1 MYKWWQNLYNRYFQ
15 RFKPPI
21 SRCFVGFYFIFGLI
35 NSSKLSLI
43 KNNPIILKLLPLTQ
57 IKRIAINLIL
67 NLSNLLHYYA
77 KMIEAVIV
85 DDEIKAL
92 QSLSWELTNF
102 SNEIKVS
109 ASFTDPFEALEYLE
123 KNTPDCL
130 FLDIEM
136 PTMDGF
142 QFIQK
147 LTNKNFPVVI
157 TTAYNQY
164 AIKALK
170 NEAIDYLLKP
180 IDTDD
185 LKDTIVKIKK
195 YNSKNY
201 SSERLE
207 KILLNFNANALHKKI
222 TFNTDGKLLFL
233 ESNEILYAESDGN
246 YSTIFLSDGQ
256 KIVLTKK
263 LKEVNDLLPK
273 DSFFRIHNSYI
284 INLHKIKEFL
294 KTDGYVVLDSNHK
307 IPVSRQK
314 KSDFLDMI

>member
-1 MYKWWQNLYNRYFQ
+1 M
-15 RFKPPI
+15 
-21 SRCFVGFYFIFGLI
+21 
-35 NSSKLSLI
+35 
-43 KNNPIILKLLPLTQ
+43 
-57 IKRIAINLIL
+57 IA
-67 NLSNLLHYYA
+67 
-77 KMIEAVIV
+77 AVIV

-102 SNEIKVS
+102 SDEIS
-109 ASFTDPFEALEYLE
+109 IAASFTDPHKALSHLE
-123 KNTPDCL
+123 ENTPDCL

-142 QFIQK
+142 QFIK
-147 LTNKNFPVVI
+147 KIKNKDFPIVI

-185 LKDTIVKIKK
+185 LKETIRKIKK
-195 YNSKNY
+195 YNAKNFTAD
-201 SSERLE
+201 RLE
-207 KILLNFNANALHKKI
+207 KILLNFNSNKTHKKI

-233 ESNEILYAESDGN
+233 ESDEIMYAESDGN
-246 YSTIFLSDGQ
+246 YSTIFLTDGQ

-263 LKEVNDLLPK
+263 LKEVQTLLPIE
-273 DSFFRIHNSYI
+273 SFFRIHNSYI
-284 INLHKIKEFL
+284 INLSKIKEFV
-294 KTDGYVVLDSNHK
+294 KTDGYVILKSNHK

-314 KSDFLDMI
+314 KSDFLDML

>member
-1 MYKWWQNLYNRYFQ
+1 ML
-15 RFKPPI
+15 
-21 SRCFVGFYFIFGLI
+21 
-35 NSSKLSLI
+35 
-43 KNNPIILKLLPLTQ
+43 
-57 IKRIAINLIL
+57 
-67 NLSNLLHYYA
+67 
-77 KMIEAVIV
+77 EAVIV

-102 SNEIKVS
+102 SDEINVV
-109 ASFTDPFEALEYLE
+109 ASFTNPFEALGYLDDH
-123 KNTPDCL
+123 TPDCL

-147 LTNKNFPVVI
+147 LKNKDFPVVI

-201 SSERLE
+201 TAERLE
-207 KILLNFNANALHKKI
+207 KILLDFNFNSVHKKI

-233 ESNEILYAESDGN
+233 ESDEILYAESDGN
-246 YSTIFLSDGQ
+246 YSTIYLVDGQ

-263 LKEVNDLLPK
+263 LKEVNELLPN

-284 INLHKIKEFL
+284 INLTKIKEFL
-294 KTDGYVVLDSNHK
+294 KTDGYVVLQSNHK

-314 KSDFLDMI
+314 KSDFLDLL

>member
-1 MYKWWQNLYNRYFQ
+1 
-15 RFKPPI
+15 
-21 SRCFVGFYFIFGLI
+21 
-35 NSSKLSLI
+35 
-43 KNNPIILKLLPLTQ
+43 
-57 IKRIAINLIL
+57 
-67 NLSNLLHYYA
+67 
-77 KMIEAVIV
+77 MIEAVIV
-85 DDEIKAL
+85 DDEVKAL
-92 QSLSWELTNF
+92 QSLTWELTNF
-102 SNEIKVS
+102 SNEIKVK
-109 ASFTDPFEALEYLE
+109 ASFTDPNEALRYLD

-147 LTNKNFPVVI
+147 LQNKNFPVVI

-185 LKDTIVKIKK
+185 LKDTITKIKK
-195 YNSKNY
+195 FNAKNY
-201 SSERLE
+201 TAERLE
-207 KILLNFNANALHKKI
+207 EILLNFNANTAKKKI
-222 TFNTDGKLLFL
+222 TFNTDGKLVFL
-233 ESNEILYAESDGN
+233 DNDDILYAESDGN
-246 YSTIFLSDGQ
+246 YSTIYLVDGQ

-263 LKEVNDLLPK
+263 LKEVNDILPS

-284 INLHKIKEFL
+284 INLTKIKEFL
-294 KTDGYVVLDSNHK
+294 KTDGYIVLVTNHK

-314 KSDFLDMI
+314 KSDFLNML

>member
-1 MYKWWQNLYNRYFQ
+1 ML
-15 RFKPPI
+15 
-21 SRCFVGFYFIFGLI
+21 
-35 NSSKLSLI
+35 
-43 KNNPIILKLLPLTQ
+43 
-57 IKRIAINLIL
+57 
-67 NLSNLLHYYA
+67 
-77 KMIEAVIV
+77 EAVIV

-102 SNEIKVS
+102 SEEISVT
-109 ASFTDPFEALEYLE
+109 ASFTNPFEALEYLE

-180 IDTDD
+180 IDSDD
-185 LKDTIVKIKK
+185 LEDTILKIKK
-195 YNSKNY
+195 FNARHFSAEK
-201 SSERLE
+201 LE
-207 KILLNFNANALHKKI
+207 QILINFNSRATNRRI
-222 TFNTDGKLLFL
+222 TLNTDGKLLFL
-233 ESNEILYAESDGN
+233 ESDEILYAESDGN
-246 YSTIFLSDGQ
+246 YSTIFLVDGQ

-263 LKEVNDLLPK
+263 LKEVNGLLPE

-284 INLHKIKEFL
+284 INLNKIKEFL
-294 KTDGYVVLDSNHK
+294 KTDGYVVLKSNHK

-314 KSDFLDMI
+314 KSDFLDLL

>member
-1 MYKWWQNLYNRYFQ
+1 ML
-15 RFKPPI
+15 
-21 SRCFVGFYFIFGLI
+21 
-35 NSSKLSLI
+35 
-43 KNNPIILKLLPLTQ
+43 
-57 IKRIAINLIL
+57 
-67 NLSNLLHYYA
+67 
-77 KMIEAVIV
+77 EAVIV

-92 QSLSWELTNF
+92 KSLAWELTNF
-102 SNEIKVS
+102 SEEITVS
-109 ASFTDPFEALEYLE
+109 ASFTNPFEALTYLE

-185 LKDTIVKIKK
+185 LKETIVKIKK
-195 YNSKNY
+195 FNAKNFTA
-201 SSERLE
+201 EKLE
-207 KILLNFNANALHKKI
+207 QILLNFNANLTNKKI
-222 TFNTDGKLLFL
+222 TLNTDGKLLFL
-233 ESNEILYAESDGN
+233 ESDEILYAESDGN
-246 YSTIFLSDGQ
+246 YSTIFLVDGQ

-263 LKEVNDLLPK
+263 LKEVNTLLPQ

-284 INLHKIKEFL
+284 INLNKIKEFL
-294 KTDGYVVLDSNHK
+294 KTDGYVVLKSNHK

-314 KSDFLDMI
+314 KSDFLDLL

>member
-1 MYKWWQNLYNRYFQ
+1 ML
-15 RFKPPI
+15 
-21 SRCFVGFYFIFGLI
+21 
-35 NSSKLSLI
+35 
-43 KNNPIILKLLPLTQ
+43 
-57 IKRIAINLIL
+57 
-67 NLSNLLHYYA
+67 
-77 KMIEAVIV
+77 EAVIV

-92 QSLSWELTNF
+92 QSLTWELTNF
-102 SNEIKVS
+102 SHEIKVI
-109 ASFTDPFEALEYLE
+109 ASFTDPFEALSYLE

-170 NEAIDYLLKP
+170 NDAIDYLLKP

-185 LKDTIVKIKK
+185 LNETIVKIKK
-195 YNSKNY
+195 FNSKNY

-207 KILLNFNANALHKKI
+207 KILLNFNSNSIQKKI
-222 TFNTDGKLLFL
+222 TINTDGKLLFL
-233 ESNEILYAESDGN
+233 ENDEILYAESDGN
-246 YSTIFLSDGQ
+246 YTTLFLIDGQ

-263 LKEVNDLLPK
+263 LKEVNELLPR
-273 DSFFRIHNSYI
+273 DSFFRVHNSYI
-284 INLHKIKEFL
+284 INLNKIKEFL
-294 KTDGYVVLDSNHK
+294 KTDGYVVLQSNHK

-314 KSDFLDMI
+314 KSDFLDLL

>member
-1 MYKWWQNLYNRYFQ
+1 ML
-15 RFKPPI
+15 
-21 SRCFVGFYFIFGLI
+21 
-35 NSSKLSLI
+35 
-43 KNNPIILKLLPLTQ
+43 
-57 IKRIAINLIL
+57 
-67 NLSNLLHYYA
+67 
-77 KMIEAVIV
+77 EAVLV
-85 DDEIKAL
+85 DDEIKAI
-92 QSLSWELTNF
+92 QSISWELTNF
-102 SNEIKVS
+102 SDEINVV

-123 KNTPDCL
+123 SHTPDCL

-147 LTNKNFPVVI
+147 LQNKNFPVVI

-185 LKDTIVKIKK
+185 LKETIIKIKK
-195 YNSKNY
+195 YNARNY
-201 SSERLE
+201 TSERLGE
-207 KILLNFNANALHKKI
+207 ILLNFNNATSHKKI

-233 ESNEILYAESDGN
+233 ESAEIIYAESDGN
-246 YSTIFLSDGQ
+246 YTTVHLEGGKKF
-256 KIVLTKK
+256 VLTKK
-263 LKEVNDLLPK
+263 LKEVNEILPN

-284 INLHKIKEFL
+284 INLTKIKEFL
-294 KTDGYVVLDSNHK
+294 KTDGYVVLSSNHK

-314 KSDFLDMI
+314 KSDFLDML